1 MRTASIAVFTV
12 LACLMTGAQ
21 AQVYCWNTKDG
32 KRECGDTPPPGIKA
46 TTMGAP
52 SAPAAPPSPA
62 GAKDATAKG
71 AKKGPLTPGEQEQ
84 EFRKR
89 QLETQKSREKDEQ
102 AQQQAEAKQQNCERA
117 REAMRILESGQR
129 IARVDKE
136 GERYYLDEAQVAQ
149 ETDKARQAVQRSCS

>member
-1 MRTASIAVFTV
+1 MRTATITVFTL
-12 LACLMTGAQ
+12 LACLMSGAQ
-21 AQVYCWNTKDG
+21 AQVFCWNTKDG
-32 KRECGDTPPPGIKA
+32 KRQCGDTPPPGIKA
-46 TTMGAP
+46 TAMGSP
-52 SAPAAPPSPA
+52 SAPAAPPAPA
-62 GAKDATAKG
+62 SAKDAAAKG

-89 QLETQKSREKDEQ
+89 QLEAQKSREKDEQ

-117 REAMRILESGQR
+117 REALQILETGQR

-149 ETDKARQAVQRSCS
+149 ESDKARQAVQRSCS